1 MSPHQRSLRR
11 KVTLT
16 CSRKTPNASPLL
28 DFRRA
33 PSRFAETGDE
43 RGRPAASRRQRAEN
57 NRGPP
62 ASGGGGDGP
71 GQNRC
76 VCVCVQQCPGVHE
89 ERSEARGRGEDSARG
104 AEGGARSDHEGTT
117 SAHPW
122 PSPCSFSSGEST
134 TELMRPKLDVR
145 VDSTTSRARDARR
158 SAHIVHVRWYT
169 SDEKIPSGENQC
181 CSRAPARLL

>member
-1 MSPHQRSLRR
+1 MSAKPLQTAHAQSL
-11 KVTLT
+11 
-16 CSRKTPNASPLL
+16 SQSS
-28 DFRRA
+28 D
-33 PSRFAETGDE
+33 
-43 RGRPAASRRQRAEN
+43 AASTHAIADEDSQTLVV
-57 NRGPP
+57 
-62 ASGGGGDGP
+62 AS
-71 GQNRC
+71 
-76 VCVCVQQCPGVHE
+76 GVHE